1 MWRCASRSAGALD
14 QRIAEKV
21 PSPPLSLGGT
31 CVAIGIG
38 LAAVAL
44 LAASAV
50 DRPLG
55 LPTFIAGLVVTI
67 VVLCISRQSP
77 LPVLRDI
84 SWGVL
89 PLVAGL
95 FILVEGVE
103 RTGILDVLVR
113 VLQEATAASPR
124 SAAAGAGVVAAFA
137 SNLLNNLPTGLIAAT
152 VSQSADVPV
161 QVRAGLLIG
170 VDLGP
175 NLSVT
180 GSLATILWLTALR
193 REGELVTAWQFLKL
207 GIVVMPPALLRRWRH
222 WFGCRRSNPTP
233 SLAKASSPPAAF
245 RAVGADGDLD
255 LVLALQ
261 RNAVAPCQDRVGDFG
276 LAVQHEGIEA
286 VRPGGAIDVAPVAV
300 AQQARD
306 LEVWPIGRRP
316 ARRPPGR

>member
-1 MWRCASRSAGALD
+1 MPPLATWLANFTLPSIAAIVVTYMALRFTQRRTLD
-14 QRIAEKV
+14 QKIAEKV
-21 PSPPLSLGGT
+21 PSPPLSPGGM

-44 LAASAV
+44 LVASAV

-103 RTGILDVLVR
+103 RTGILGILVR

-124 SAAAGAGVVAAFA
+124 SAAFGAGVVAAFA

-207 GIVVMPPALLRRWRH
+207 GIVVMPPALL
-222 WFGCRRSNPTP
+222 
-233 SLAKASSPPAAF
+233 
-245 RAVGADGDLD
+245 
-255 LVLALQ
+255 LALS
-261 RNAVAPCQDRVGDFG
+261 A
-276 LAVQHEGIEA
+276 L
-286 VRPGGAIDVAPVAV
+286 
-300 AQQARD
+300 
-306 LEVWPIGRRP
+306 VWLSP
-316 ARRPPGR
+316 